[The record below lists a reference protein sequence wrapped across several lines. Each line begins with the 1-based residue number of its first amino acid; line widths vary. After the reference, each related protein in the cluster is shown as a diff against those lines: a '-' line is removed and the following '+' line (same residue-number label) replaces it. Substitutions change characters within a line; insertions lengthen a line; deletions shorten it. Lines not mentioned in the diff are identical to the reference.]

1 MLAALLHRFPRMA
14 ARRTSGG
21 GNIDDGAQRSHHPRY
36 FDEDETLV
44 DDPVPVNDFSELED
58 EGDENPSERRR
69 DPLRRKF

>member
-1 MLAALLHRFPRMA
+1 MA
-14 ARRTSGG
+14 GRTSSS
-21 GNIDDGAQRSHHPRY
+21 GNIDGAKRNTHPQY

-69 DPLRRKF
+69 DPLRRKL